1 MNNLTS
7 WYRRITRYS
16 TLVLFVVTVAL
27 GSYVWMNRTQV
38 YYESYCETADE
49 VQYDQLFSNS
59 YDCDIA
65 TVELLQRKG
74 RSCIKAGCRQVE
86 R

>member
-16 TLVLFVVTVAL
+16 TLVLFVITVAL

-38 YYESYCETADE
+38 YYESYCETVDG
-49 VQYDQLFSNS
+49 VKYDQLFSNS
-59 YDCDIA
+59 YDCDMA
-65 TVELLQRKG
+65 TVELLKREGKQ
-74 RSCIKAGCRQVE
+74 CLKAGCRQVE